1 MKQPLA
7 IALRLVTAA
16 GLAYQSYVHFE
27 KAPTYDAVRS
37 DLVSQGDLFRVEAV
51 AAALA
56 AVLVLVAQRWWSA
69 LLAAAVAGGGL
80 FAVVLYRYV
89 DVGPVLGLPDMYEP
103 VWYDMKTWSAV
114 GEGVAAITALAL
126 LVASG
131 LPRRSRR
138 G

>member
-27 KAPTYDAVRS
+27 KAATYDSVRS

-51 AAALA
+51 AAAVA
-56 AVLVLVAQRWWSA
+56 ALLVLVVHRWWSA
-69 LLAAAVAGGGL
+69 LLAAAVAGGGF

-89 DVGPVLGLPDMYEP
+89 DVGPVLGLPNMYEP
-103 VWYDMKTWSAV
+103 VWYGMKTWSAV
-114 GEGVAAITALAL
+114 AEGVAAVTALAL
-126 LVASG
+126 LASSG
-131 LPRRSRR
+131 VLQRRRLR
-138 G
+138 

>member
-56 AVLVLVAQRWWSA
+56 AVLVLVVQRWWSA
-69 LLAAAVAGGGL
+69 LIAAGVAGGGF

-89 DVGPVLGLPDMYEP
+89 DVGPVLGLPNMYEP

-114 GEGVAAITALAL
+114 AEGVAAVTALAL
-126 LVASG
+126 VASAG
-131 LPRRSRR
+131 VLRKRPRR
-138 G
+138 